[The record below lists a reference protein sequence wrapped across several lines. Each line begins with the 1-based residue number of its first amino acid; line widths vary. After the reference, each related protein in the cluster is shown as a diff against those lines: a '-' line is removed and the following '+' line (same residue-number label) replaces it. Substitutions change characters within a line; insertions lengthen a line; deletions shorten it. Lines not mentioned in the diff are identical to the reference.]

1 MVFFMKTWKNVFWE
15 SVFRIWSPFAE
26 EVMIR
31 FYRDGSEGD
40 AFAVYEMKR
49 LEKGVWEYRAKED
62 FHGIYYDFALR
73 IDGEV
78 VISTD
83 ICAKA
88 CGINGKAQYGGGPSP
103 DGPGWLGQGWSAGE
117 RDGAGDL

>member
-1 MVFFMKTWKNVFWE
+1 MNKTALEWKKIYSSPDFHREYLYEGKLGFFYENMENVFRE

-49 LEKGVWEYRAKED
+49 LEKGVWEYRTKED
-62 FHGIYYDFALR
+62 LHGI
-73 IDGEV
+73 
-78 VISTD
+78 
-83 ICAKA
+83 
-88 CGINGKAQYGGGPSP
+88 
-103 DGPGWLGQGWSAGE
+103 
-117 RDGAGDL
+117 